1 MGTIGGNLVNA
12 SPAADSL
19 PPLLIHDAVITL
31 ESAVPFGSSR
41 TVRLD
46 DFIVSPYKTT
56 IRDNELLTQISLR
69 SFAGYRE
76 GYRRVAKR
84 STWAI
89 SRLSIAWAV
98 LEDKGRFRDVKLAI
112 GSCTPMPF
120 RARAAEEFL
129 SNKDKSETVITE
141 AINIVL
147 EGIRSMSG
155 ERPSY
160 AYKFPVLRGMLENIL
175 RG

>member
-1 MGTIGGNLVNA
+1 
-12 SPAADSL
+12 
-19 PPLLIHDAVITL
+19 
-31 ESAVPFGSSR
+31 
-41 TVRLD
+41 
-46 DFIVSPYKTT
+46 
-56 IRDNELLTQISLR
+56 
-69 SFAGYRE
+69 
-76 GYRRVAKR
+76 
-84 STWAI
+84 
-89 SRLSIAWAV
+89 
-98 LEDKGRFRDVKLAI
+98 
-112 GSCTPMPF
+112 MPF